1 MRLARK
7 RKERAPTP
15 RPVRV
20 HIGRL
25 TRNVTKD
32 HVFEIFSAYGTVK
45 QVEFP
50 LDRSHP
56 FGRGYAYVE
65 YETPD
70 EAENAMKHMDGGQ
83 IDGQE
88 ITAAPVLLPKP
99 RMPLPRR
106 SPPPQVRRP
115 MQRWGRS
122 PPRFRR
128 RTPPPPRRRPSPPR
142 RRPRSRSRSPAR
154 RRRYSRSS
162 SSSSR

>member
-1 MRLARK
+1 MYFFNVRTPSPARLARK

-70 EAENAMKHMDGGQ
+70 EAENAMKHMDGGMFSQ
-83 IDGQE
+83 
-88 ITAAPVLLPKP
+88 
-99 RMPLPRR
+99 M
-106 SPPPQVRRP
+106 
-115 MQRWGRS
+115 
-122 PPRFRR
+122 RFCISK
-128 RTPPPPRRRPSPPR
+128 T
-142 RRPRSRSRSPAR
+142 
-154 RRRYSRSS
+154 
-162 SSSSR
+162 